1 MRGDSGS
8 APPRPPLHRCVYV
21 QPAYMQIGGARRRER
36 GSASCKHPYFPP
48 PPPMK
53 SEYTLNTPMHC
64 SSVEGKEGPPAEA
77 GHGGG
82 GEIPRL
88 GEAGKEEKSV
98 MVPTTPEEEGERGP
112 ERERREMPT
121 CNLHDRGVET
131 GAARSG
137 HAISF
142 PLLSLSTYPA
152 KDFFSSLRLL
162 PSPHDTSASLSPLFI
177 SFPPDFFP
185 PEIIYFV
192 RLSIHPAAN
201 PSPPPPNNAAR
212 AGGRRRRRE
221 EATTLFWH
229 PPLSLSPSP
238 ATCESIWVERKGER
252 KTTHN
257 PSSNKYETPPGWEMR
272 IAKKGEREKG
282 LVVPR
287 RTSVCVEE
295 AGCGRYSRMGGS
307 IGCCHRCT
315 ALFLPTTRHGSNET
329 GPPF

>member
-162 PSPHDTSASLSPLFI
+162 PSPHDTSASLRHCSFR
-177 SFPPDFFP
+177 FPPDFFP

-201 PSPPPPNNAAR
+201 PSPPPNNAAR
-212 AGGRRRRRE
+212 AGERRRRGEKRRQHFSGI
-221 EATTLFWH
+221 L
-229 PPLSLSPSP
+229 PSLNSLSPPP
-238 ATCESIWVERKGER
+238 ATCENIWVERKGE
-252 KTTHN
+252 KKQPTTHRPTN
-257 PSSNKYETPPGWEMR
+257 TTLHQG
-272 IAKKGEREKG
+272 
-282 LVVPR
+282 
-287 RTSVCVEE
+287 
-295 AGCGRYSRMGGS
+295 GR
-307 IGCCHRCT
+307 
-315 ALFLPTTRHGSNET
+315 
-329 GPPF
+329 